1 MNIEYT
7 REPVHIDPGPMLEA
21 RIIGVDG
28 DSGAGKSRLA
38 DEIRAV
44 LGGGQIIRAD
54 LGLDGDPDAD
64 YLGHL
69 NMACLSNAIAIAAR
83 PIIVEGIRLL
93 DVLDGVG
100 VRADYMIFVRRKI
113 VGLAFTPKAR
123 SRELDEYYRRRDPER
138 AADLLVT
145 TTEHWEV
152 SARPEAR
159 GTRPRT

>member
-54 LGLDGDPDAD
+54 
-64 YLGHL
+64 LGHL